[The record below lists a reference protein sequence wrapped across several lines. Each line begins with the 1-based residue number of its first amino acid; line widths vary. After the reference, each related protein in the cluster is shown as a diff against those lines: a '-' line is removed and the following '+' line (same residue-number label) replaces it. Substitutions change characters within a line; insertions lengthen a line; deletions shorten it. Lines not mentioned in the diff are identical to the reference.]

1 MLFWASIGHGSRA
14 EPSAEAL
21 RQACLAQESRISLV
35 VPKLP
40 STRLESINVSN
51 SGFLGP
57 VALEFNLQY
66 NALIGGRGT
75 GKSSLLEYLRWG
87 LCDQP
92 TGEINDSCPIFSS
105 AARVSLKTRYDQ
117 FKERSKSGSP

>member
-1 MLFWASIGHGSRA
+1 
-14 EPSAEAL
+14 
-21 RQACLAQESRISLV
+21 
-35 VPKLP
+35 LP

-92 TGEINDSCPIFSS
+92 TGEIDDSELPNFSS